1 MLPRT
6 RGLSRRP
13 FLPEGRSFAR
23 DPSSMSIWAARVH
36 NSPTR
41 TLTSLLRLVVAFFP
55 IFHSM
60 RYDILWFQGK
70 IDDFVMLSIMQLCSF
85 HISLGRSSLIMENM
99 TARAVVGGS
108 LPPLF
113 VQPNDHFHIA
123 FSIHASASAAG
134 SASPR
139 YIHHVSGSP
148 TRRTSERRNRLIG
161 KR

>member
-41 TLTSLLRLVVAFFP
+41 TSTSLLRLVVSFFP

-60 RYDILWFQGK
+60 RYDILWFQCK

-108 LPPLF
+108 LPLSSYS
-113 VQPNDHFHIA
+113 QMITSTSH
-123 FSIHASASAAG
+123 SASMPLPQLLALPVRDIFIMLVALQREEQVKG
-134 SASPR
+134 
-139 YIHHVSGSP
+139 G
-148 TRRTSERRNRLIG
+148 IG
-161 KR
+161 

>member
-41 TLTSLLRLVVAFFP
+41 TSTSLLRLVVFFP
-55 IFHSM
+55 IFLSM
-60 RYDILWFQGK
+60 RCDILWFQCK
-70 IDDFVMLSIMQLCSF
+70 IDYFVMLSIMQFCSS
-85 HISLGRSSLIMENM
+85 HISLGRSGLIMENM